1 MNWLALRMLTGDR
14 SKYLSLIFSVTF
26 ATLLMSQQV
35 SIFMG
40 IVKRSASQIVDM
52 RDADLWI
59 MDNKVRFIDEA
70 PYLPPTD
77 LQRVR
82 GVDGVQ
88 WAVRFHKSNVN
99 ARLEDG
105 NFRTAM
111 LMGLDDTTLV
121 GAPREMLAGNI
132 EDLRRPDAVII
143 DKAGYEYMWPDQP
156 YQLGREFQ
164 ILDRRAV
171 LVGVCKA
178 SAPFTTLPILY
189 SRFSQVERYQVGQRN
204 VMNYILAKPEPG
216 RDPVEVCHNIE
227 LRTGLMALTQDQFFW
242 KTIDYFLGSTGIP
255 INFGITIA
263 LGFIVGVAVAGQ
275 TFYLFTLENLKQ
287 FGALKAMGVTN
298 MRLIGMILLQ
308 ATVVG
313 FTGYAIGLGMTAAF
327 FTYTNS
333 ITHLAGLHMTWL
345 AAGGVGV
352 AVLMIILITSLVSL
366 RKVLVLEPAVVFRG

>member
-14 SKYLSLIFSVTF
+14 GKYLSLIFSVTF
-26 ATLLMSQQV
+26 ATLLMTQQV

-40 IVKRSASQIVDM
+40 IVSRSASQIVDV

-59 MDNKVRFIDEA
+59 MDQKVRFIDEA
-70 PYLPPTD
+70 PYLPPTE

-82 GVDGVQ
+82 GIHGVQ

-99 ARLEDG
+99 ARLDDG
-105 NFRTAM
+105 NFRTAV
-111 LMGLDDTTLV
+111 LMGLDDASLV
-121 GAPREMLAGNI
+121 GAPREMILGSL

-143 DKAGYEYMWPDQP
+143 DKAGFEYMWPKQP
-156 YQLGREFQ
+156 YAIGKEFQ
-164 ILDRRAV
+164 IVDRRAV
-171 LVGVCKA
+171 LVGICKA

-189 SRFSQVERYQVGQRN
+189 TRFSQAERYHVGQRN
-204 VMNYILAKPEPG
+204 VMNYILAKPEPDQNPEEIC
-216 RDPVEVCHNIE
+216 RRINDQ
-227 LRTGLMALTQDQFFW
+227 TGLMALTQDQFFW
-242 KTIDYFLGSTGIP
+242 KTINYFLGSTGIP

-263 LGFIVGVAVAGQ
+263 LGFIVGIAVAGQ

-298 MRLIGMILLQ
+298 LRLIGMILLQ

-313 FTGYAIGLGMTAAF
+313 LTGYAIGLGMTAAF
-327 FTYTNS
+327 FTYTNR
-333 ITHLAGLHMTWL
+333 ITHLAGIHMTWL

-352 AVLMIILITSLVSL
+352 AVLMIILVTSVVSL